1 PGTASEFSIVL
12 RDATAFRLGRF
23 AVLAFPD
30 SVSDSRSR
38 ARFPVRRPVCL
49 TLLLLA
55 EVLLLQV
62 RFDTSALQGVR
73 TWWST
78 LIGHAHFLPMIA
90 VAIGSALLVIV
101 RTRFRQEPLQLPEGT
116 WQAHRWQFFLLAHVI
131 SLAIFAGCTAQVLEG
146 DLESNSRWPGTW
158 VAAW

>member
-1 PGTASEFSIVL
+1 FSIVL
-12 RDATAFRLGRF
+12 RDATAFRLGMS
-23 AVLAFPD
+23 AVIAFPD

-62 RFDTSALQGVR
+62 RFDTSALQGAR

-90 VAIGSALLVIV
+90 VPPRSLSRTGAVSISEPVKQRGVLGSV
-101 RTRFRQEPLQLPEGT
+101 RGPERRDQSAWRTSGP
-116 WQAHRWQFFLLAHVI
+116 HRPAR
-131 SLAIFAGCTAQVLEG
+131 G
-146 DLESNSRWPGTW
+146 
-158 VAAW
+158 